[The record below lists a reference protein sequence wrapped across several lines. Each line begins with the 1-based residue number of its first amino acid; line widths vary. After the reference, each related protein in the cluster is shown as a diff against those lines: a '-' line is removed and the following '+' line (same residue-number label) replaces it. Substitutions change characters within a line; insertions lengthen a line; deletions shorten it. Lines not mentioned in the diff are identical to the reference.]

1 MNEHEKP
8 QIDFMHKLARQIVER
23 RNLVFLFVILAA
35 IFTVFSVRWVKVE
48 TDMTTYL
55 PKTSETRMGLD
66 IMDEQFTTYG
76 SADVMVAN
84 ITPTEADELSDRL
97 TELKGVQMLDYDD
110 TTDHY
115 NKDAVSALYSITFD
129 YPEDDDQCLEA
140 LDRVKEYLA
149 DYDIYVSTSL
159 GNTQQETID
168 AEVRV
173 IMVYVAVIIVIVLL
187 LTSQTYAEVPVLI
200 LTFVVGMILNMGTN
214 FMLGTISFV
223 SNSVTNILQLA
234 LSLDYAIIFCNHFK
248 EEHQT
253 MPLKEAVIESL
264 SKSIPEISSSSLTTI
279 GGLVAM
285 LFMQFRIGSDMAI
298 CLIKSILFAMLS
310 VFVVMPGL
318 LMLFGPYMDKTKHR
332 NFVPEI
338 PFVGRFAWRTRK
350 VIPVIFLV
358 IILIGHHFSNLC
370 PYAYGYDVIKV
381 PKMNESLIA
390 DQMIEE
396 NFTKSNLVALVYPKN
411 DDYSIEKKMLE
422 ELESCDEIDST
433 KGLSN
438 IEAQDGYM
446 LEDKLTARQF
456 SEMAD
461 LDYEAAQMIYTAY
474 AIENEEYGQVIGNF
488 ASYKVPLV
496 DMFLY
501 VCDEADTGIVSLS
514 QEDLDDLHDARDQM
528 ESALAQLQ
536 GDDYNRVLIYLSP
549 SLEPGQTTYE
559 FTDTIRSIARKYYP
573 DGELY
578 MAGDATNEYD
588 FQKSFAVDN
597 VVVNVVSIFI
607 VLLVLLFTFQSVG
620 LPILLILVIQGSI
633 WINFSFP
640 GMAQKPIFFLSYL
653 IVTAIQM
660 GANIDYAIVIS
671 SWYNELKAEMSRRD
685 AIVQA
690 LNLSFPTVLTSGS
703 ILSSAGFLIAQ
714 ITTEPAIVGIGECLC
729 RGTLIS
735 MFLVMF
741 ILPQILFL
749 GDGIVERT
757 RFDLKVPEV
766 ARSAHGTVYV
776 NGRVRG
782 RISGVVDAQIQGV
795 IYGDVSGMLETGAY
809 QKEEEPAHETE
820 DS

>member
-84 ITPTEADELSDRL
+84 ITPAEADELSDRL

-115 NKDAVSALYSITFD
+115 NKDSVSALYSITFD

-358 IILIGHHFSNLC
+358 VILIGHHFSNLC

-422 ELESCDEIDST
+422 ELESYDEIDST

-438 IEAQDGYM
+438 IEAEDGYM

-456 SEMAD
+456 SEMAN

-488 ASYKVPLV
+488 ASSAVPASSHVAEEGVTEPINML
-496 DMFLY
+496 
-501 VCDEADTGIVSLS
+501 TWT
-514 QEDLDDLHDARDQM
+514 LDDLDREDTVTFIPAEITSGVQNGKLTAKVFSYDLYKKEEIENLAVGDKITLHEEGAAWNQFVTVAVESIEKNDQYHLVTINGGM
-528 ESALAQLQ
+528 EEQYGLDLKLEED
-536 GDDYNRVLIYLSP
+536 GTYRTMTFDDYPVYYEMGEKTLPLADGVVLK
-549 SLEPGQTTYE
+549 
-559 FTDTIRSIARKYYP
+559 D
-573 DGELY
+573 
-578 MAGDATNEYD
+578 
-588 FQKSFAVDN
+588 
-597 VVVNVVSIFI
+597 
-607 VLLVLLFTFQSVG
+607 
-620 LPILLILVIQGSI
+620 
-633 WINFSFP
+633 
-640 GMAQKPIFFLSYL
+640 
-653 IVTAIQM
+653 
-660 GANIDYAIVIS
+660 
-671 SWYNELKAEMSRRD
+671 
-685 AIVQA
+685 
-690 LNLSFPTVLTSGS
+690 
-703 ILSSAGFLIAQ
+703 SSADPQAEAVE
-714 ITTEPAIVGIGECLC
+714 TTGADAVAAAINAG
-729 RGTLIS
+729 
-735 MFLVMF
+735 
-741 ILPQILFL
+741 P
-749 GDGIVERT
+749 DNW
-757 RFDLKVPEV
+757 
-766 ARSAHGTVYV
+766 TVYNTTLV
-776 NGRVRG
+776 VQGGRVQEVR
-782 RISGVVDAQIQGV
+782 RIWV
-795 IYGDVSGMLETGAY
+795 
-809 QKEEEPAHETE
+809 P
-820 DS
+820 